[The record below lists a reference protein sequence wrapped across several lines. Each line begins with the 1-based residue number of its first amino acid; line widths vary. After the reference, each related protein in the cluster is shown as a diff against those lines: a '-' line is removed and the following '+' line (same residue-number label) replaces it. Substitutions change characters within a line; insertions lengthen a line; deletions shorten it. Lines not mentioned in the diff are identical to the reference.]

1 MFLLLTIPT
10 NFNKDVEEAKLED
23 VSIRIERGWEREYD
37 WVEDGHTVEEGT
49 VNQAPPYP
57 IFHAIMLIFDP
68 HPHRLSTSHILT
80 LALILSIILI
90 VELPLSLLLA
100 IIHFDA
106 IDYS

>member
-1 MFLLLTIPT
+1 MCR
-10 NFNKDVEEAKLED
+10 KGE
-23 VSIRIERGWEREYD
+23 WEYD
-37 WVEDGHTVEEGT
+37 WGDDGHNVEEGT

-57 IFHAIMLIFDP
+57 VFHAIMLIFDA

-90 VELPLSLLLA
+90 VELPLPLLLA
-100 IIHFDA
+100 IVHFAA